1 MSAAVCKKA
10 VPHDHRQSGSCSTG
24 LEKLVLFANLLFAHI
39 YRRPHKAD
47 SHAAASLSPAATCAP
62 SHTGRRLLQRKFLLG
77 PRAVGA
83 EGQQLTLCCPVHP
96 ELTSHVLAGIG
107 HWARSSSPKVL
118 PSDLHPPHALALS
131 PATTLTPPSHRQAQK
146 QLPAAEDLLSP
157 PRQNRSR
164 RVSNRFFRR
173 VRRGMP
179 ARSRL

>member
-10 VPHDHRQSGSCSTG
+10 VPHGHRQPGSYGIG
-24 LEKLVLFANLLFAHI
+24 LEKSVLFANLLFAHI

-47 SHAAASLSPAATCAP
+47 SHAAARSPQLGPAPLPAPAAAFSRENPRSARGSGGRGPAADPAARAP
-62 SHTGRRLLQRKFLLG
+62 AAHG
-77 PRAVGA
+77 PRA
-83 EGQQLTLCCPVHP
+83 
-96 ELTSHVLAGIG
+96 AGIG
-107 HWARSSSPKVL
+107 RRAHSGSPKVL
-118 PSDLHPPHALALS
+118 QSDLGSPHALS

-146 QLPAAEDLLSP
+146 RLPAAEDLLSP

-164 RVSNRFFRR
+164 RVSNRFLGR